1 MASDTDTVEMK
12 LTFWREGKKPGDTIE
27 VPVDEVP
34 RWKGFAEPV
43 ATGKGKADATEDR
56 TGTRVDTKSAPSVEK
71 SGGK

>member
-1 MASDTDTVEMK
+1 MASDIDTVKMR
-12 LTFWREGKKPGDTIE
+12 LTFWRDGKKPGDEIE

-43 ATGKGKADATEDR
+43 AAGKGKADSTEDR
-56 TGTRVDTKSAPSVEK
+56 TGTRVDAKPAPSAEK